1 MKSEITGEYEKL
13 SLTPKERKSLFLYR
27 FLYRLVREGFFKNY
41 ERSLSAAIPVDSLV
55 QFYEDLES
63 RYLLLGEIPK
73 GKNEDNYFEIMSIIK
88 QITSA

>member
-27 FLYRLVREGFFKNY
+27 LVREGFFKNY
-41 ERSLSAAIPVDSLV
+41 ERSLSAAIPLGSLV
-55 QFYEDLES
+55 QLYEDLES
-63 RYLLLGEIPK
+63 RYLLLGEIPE
-73 GKNEDNYFEIMSIIK
+73 GENEDNYFEIMSIIK